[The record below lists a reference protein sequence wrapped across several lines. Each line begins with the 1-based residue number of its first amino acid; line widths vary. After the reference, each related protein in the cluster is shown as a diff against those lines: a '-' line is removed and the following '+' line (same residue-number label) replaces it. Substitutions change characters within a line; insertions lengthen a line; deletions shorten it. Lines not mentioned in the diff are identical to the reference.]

1 MRRYDLEKYI
11 DRIIGPCE
19 VTEENKRK
27 AARRIFE
34 LCREHERYTKV
45 AHLLGIPPACIRQVV
60 SLWKD
65 VEITNGSTIN
75 AQLDHCKELCFM
87 DDSRAISSVAF
98 KGDHSAAR
106 LSRAR
111 KSQENLAE
119 QAQKRR
125 RVAKELYDKLKNLEL
140 VGKEMS
146 VTRERVRQLLVS
158 GFKQG
163 LLTEVPSTKEAKFKR
178 LCDMI
183 PRQKLIDALF
193 RWGSIRDT
201 LSELASIV
209 TMDNKRLKKLAKF
222 YEIDVN
228 SIVSAGRKNKVVQ
241 RYYLA
246 VSQLGFHPTE
256 TMLCKMQ
263 AYKGLS
269 AQIRRSWG
277 SFDNFRKEY
286 NVPIPPKGSPLFRQG
301 NPESRN
307 FRAEQNER
315 RKQEQRQRIDH
326 LFSYIAGKD
335 WFVTFKEIAK
345 DLPFGKV
352 ALYNY
357 LNILLGENKISKTR
371 IGRGFCYSAKC
382 DQMNIPFLYAK

>member
-75 AQLDHCKELCFM
+75 AQLDHRKELCFM

-98 KGDHSAAR
+98 KGDPSAAR

-158 GFKQG
+158 GLKQG

-201 LSELASIV
+201 LSELANIV
-209 TMDNKRLKKLAKF
+209 TIDNKRLKKLAKF

-228 SIVSAGRKNKVVQ
+228 FIVSAGRKNKVVQ

-263 AYKGLS
+263 AYNGLS
-269 AQIRRSWG
+269 AQIRCWWG

-301 NPESRN
+301 NPEFRN

-315 RKQEQRQRIDH
+315 RKREQRQRIDH
-326 LFSYIAGKD
+326 LFSYIAGKNGLL
-335 WFVTFKEIAK
+335 TIEQITK
-345 DLPFGKV
+345 DLH
-352 ALYNY
+352 LRRTTLHDY
-357 LNILLGENKISKTR
+357 LTILLKENKIYKTN
-371 IGRGFCYSAKC
+371 IGRRFYYSINAPRV
-382 DQMNIPFLYAK
+382 NASSSYA

>member
-45 AHLLGIPPACIRQVV
+45 ARILGVPPKCVRQVM
-60 SLWKD
+60 SLWKELETTND
-65 VEITNGSTIN
+65 SAINTHLSHSDARTSITF
-75 AQLDHCKELCFM
+75 KE
-87 DDSRAISSVAF
+87 DS
-98 KGDHSAAR
+98 DTAR
-106 LSRAR
+106 LLQER
-111 KSQENLAE
+111 KPQQILAK
-119 QAQKRR
+119 QAEKRR
-125 RVAKELYDKLKNLEL
+125 FVAKESYDRLKKLES

-146 VTRERVRQLLVS
+146 ITRERARQLLVR
-158 GFKQG
+158 GFQRG
-163 LLTEVPSTKEAKFKR
+163 LLSEVPSSGEAKFKK

-201 LSELASIV
+201 LSELANIV
-209 TMDNKRLKKLAKF
+209 TIDNKRLKKLAKF
-222 YEIDVN
+222 YEIDVDF
-228 SIVSAGRKNKVVQ
+228 IVSAGRKNKVVQ

-269 AQIRRSWG
+269 AQIRRWWG

-301 NPESRN
+301 NPEFRN

-326 LFSYIAGKD
+326 LFSYIAGKNGLL
-335 WFVTFKEIAK
+335 TIEQITK
-345 DLPFGKV
+345 DLH
-352 ALYNY
+352 LRRTTLHDY
-357 LNILLGENKISKTR
+357 LTILLKENKIYKTN
-371 IGRGFCYSAKC
+371 IGRRFYYSINAPRV
-382 DQMNIPFLYAK
+382 NASSSYA

>member
-75 AQLDHCKELCFM
+75 AQLDHRKELCFM

-98 KGDHSAAR
+98 KGDPIAAR

-158 GFKQG
+158 GLKQG

-201 LSELASIV
+201 LSELANIV
-209 TMDNKRLKKLAKF
+209 TIDNKRLKKLAKF

-228 SIVSAGRKNKVVQ
+228 FIVSAGRKNKVVQ
-241 RYYLA
+241 RYYFA

-269 AQIRRSWG
+269 AQIRHWWG

-301 NPESRN
+301 NPEFRN

-326 LFSYIAGKD
+326 LFSYIAGKNGLL
-335 WFVTFKEIAK
+335 TIEQITE
-345 DLPFGKV
+345 DLH
-352 ALYNY
+352 LRRTTLHDY
-357 LNILLGENKISKTR
+357 LTILLKENKIYKTN
-371 IGRGFCYSAKC
+371 IGRRFYYSINAPRV
-382 DQMNIPFLYAK
+382 NASSSYA